1 MYLLDGV
8 SMVGWSLDG
17 NDVDG
22 DKVARLDARG
32 GADGG
37 EIGAGQDRNTKVMI
51 NYF

>member
-1 MYLLDGV
+1 MELRG
-8 SMVGWSLDG
+8 G

-37 EIGAGQDRNTKVMI
+37 EIGAGQDRKSLLLEGE
-51 NYF
+51 